1 MKPATTGDHR
11 RLCEVDGWER
21 KADTAGRRVRKHE
34 VWTRRLSD
42 GAVLRTSISKGQK
55 QYGQQLFS
63 RILTHQLQVTADQFW
78 TAVDTGIR
86 PHRPGDKAPAQ
97 EEPRIP
103 LWMFMRLKRE
113 LGYSDADILEIGP
126 DEAERRCRAWE
137 KRQPESGE

>member
-11 RLCEVDGWER
+11 RFCEVDGWMR
-21 KADTAGRRVRKHE
+21 TADTPGRHVSNHE

-42 GAVLRTSISKGQK
+42 GAVLRTSISKGQR

-86 PHRPGDKAPAQ
+86 PRRPGDQAPTP

-113 LGYSDADILEIGP
+113 LGYSDADILEMGP
-126 DEAERRCRAWE
+126 TEAERRYRAWE
-137 KRQPESGE
+137 KQEPESAD